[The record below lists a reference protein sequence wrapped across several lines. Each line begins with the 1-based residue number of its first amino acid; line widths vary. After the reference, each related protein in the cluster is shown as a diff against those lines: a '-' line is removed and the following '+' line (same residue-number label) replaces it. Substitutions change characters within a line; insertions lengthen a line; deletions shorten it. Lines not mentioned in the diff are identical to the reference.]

1 VDSSKL
7 GVGEIVAGIGG
18 LALFVFMFLPWYGV
32 DSVGG
37 FGVSG
42 VDLNV
47 SAWESFSFVDILL
60 FLVAVVVVGLVV
72 VQMAE
77 STPDMPA
84 PPAQIITIAGV
95 VALVLILFR
104 LIFTPGFDT
113 GGLDIDV
120 DLGRKIG
127 IFLGL
132 IAAGGIAYGG
142 WRATQESPMP
152 TPDPIPSPTPDPVP
166 EPPDPPPLPTPDPVP
181 PIREP
186 EPAPPAPDPTPPIP
200 APDPTPG
207 PAADEAPPASED
219 PPRGGGYSPPQQ

>member
-7 GVGEIVAGIGG
+7 GVGEIIAGISG

-42 VDLNV
+42 ADA
-47 SAWESFSFVDILL
+47 SAWEAFSFIDILL
-60 FLVAVVVVGLVV
+60 FLVAVVVVGLVI

-77 STPDMPA
+77 STPDMPV
-84 PPAQIITIAGV
+84 PPAQILTIAGV

-104 LIFTPGFDT
+104 LVFAPDFNTE
-113 GGLDIDV
+113 GLDVDV

-132 IAAGGIAYGG
+132 IAAAGITYGG
-142 WRATQESPMP
+142 WRAMQETPMPSPTPDPTPPTP

-166 EPPDPPPLPTPDPVP
+166 TPTPDPVPTPTPDPVP
-181 PIREP
+181 PSP
-186 EPAPPAPDPTPPIP
+186 DPKPSPVADPAPPAPPS
-200 APDPTPG
+200 
-207 PAADEAPPASED
+207 DE
-219 PPRGGGYSPPQQ
+219 PPRGDGYSPPQQ

>member
-1 VDSSKL
+1 MDSSKL
-7 GVGEIVAGIGG
+7 GVGEAIAGISG
-18 LALFVFMFLPWYGV
+18 LALFVFMFLPWYGL

-42 VDLNV
+42 LDVNA
-47 SAWESFSFVDILL
+47 SAWEAFSFVDILL
-60 FLVAVVVVGLVV
+60 FLVAVVVVGLVI

-77 STPDMPA
+77 STPELPA

-104 LIFTPGFDT
+104 LIFTPGLDT
-113 GGLDIDV
+113 GGFDVDV

-132 IAAGGIAYGG
+132 IAAAGIAYGG
-142 WRATQESPMP
+142 WRAAQESPTPSPGPAPPAPPTP

-166 EPPDPPPLPTPDPVP
+166 TPTPEEPPRADGYS
-181 PIREP
+181 
-186 EPAPPAPDPTPPIP
+186 APP
-200 APDPTPG
+200 
-207 PAADEAPPASED
+207 
-219 PPRGGGYSPPQQ
+219 Q

>member
-7 GVGEIVAGIGG
+7 GVGEIVAGISG

-42 VDLNV
+42 ADA
-47 SAWESFSFVDILL
+47 SAWEAFSFIDILL
-60 FLVAVVVVGLVV
+60 FVVAVVVVGLVI

-84 PPAQIITIAGV
+84 PPAQIIMVAGV

-104 LIFTPGFDT
+104 LIFTPGFDVE
-113 GGLDIDV
+113 GLDIDV

-132 IAAGGIAYGG
+132 IAAAGIAYGG
-142 WRATQESPMP
+142 WRATQEQP
-152 TPDPIPSPTPDPVP
+152 TPLPGPDP
-166 EPPDPPPLPTPDPVP
+166 
-181 PIREP
+181 
-186 EPAPPAPDPTPPIP
+186 A
-200 APDPTPG
+200 
-207 PAADEAPPASED
+207 
-219 PPRGGGYSPPQQ
+219 QQ